1 MKYLYMFPIVV
12 GLMVSASSL
21 AKADPHQDLAHQIKA
36 EIVKVEVEAL
46 LDTYRELIQRIPEL
60 QL

>member
-36 EIVKVEVEAL
+36 EIVQV
-46 LDTYRELIQRIPEL
+46 
-60 QL
+60 